1 MQDLIAE
8 LTGGRLNI
16 RVAAIIRNQDNILVS
31 KWPDG
36 TMSLVGGR
44 VAIGESTQAAVGR
57 EVIEETGLEVKSSQ
71 LHAII
76 ENFFTFEDQFYHEF
90 LFVYDVET
98 SSFELD
104 QSAPDF
110 EEQDILWLPI
120 SESASLQPEV
130 LSYVVRDKS
139 DQILHLVNQEAH
151 LVTI

>member
-1 MQDLIAE
+1 MQDLTVA
-8 LTGGRLNI
+8 LTGDRLNI
-16 RVAAIIRNQDNILVS
+16 RVAAIIRDQDKILVS

-36 TMSLVGGR
+36 TISLVGGR
-44 VAIGESTQAAVGR
+44 VAYGETTQAAISR
-57 EVIEETGLEVKSSQ
+57 EVTEETGLAVKSAQ

-130 LSYVVRDKS
+130 LSDVVRDKR
-139 DQILHLVNQEAH
+139 DQILHLVNQEAN
-151 LVTI
+151 LVS

>member
-71 LHAII
+71 LHEII

-130 LSYVVRDKS
+130 LSDVVRDKS